1 MDILGKL
8 PCIDGFGENF
18 VEILDCMPVC
28 MHTVVSLWYQECAM
42 AGLDSFCESPSLL
55 ALISSLG
62 QMIWLPYC
70 RHLLFMSSPR
80 LMSLDDFR
88 NLKVYLS
95 DIPLYDVTRELV
107 LLNQQR
113 IVEIDVAWVYACVR
127 CWVILLLCVLLPR
140 LNSYVF
146 FLALCLFYQ
155 WQHNSIGA
163 IGVCVHIINSHEN
176 CECM

>member
-1 MDILGKL
+1 MKTFKRCTNFRLYACL
-8 PCIDGFGENF
+8 RTCFCQLLLRDG
-18 VEILDCMPVC
+18 LM
-28 MHTVVSLWYQECAM
+28 SLYSPYECAF
-42 AGLDSFCESPSLL
+42 AELGFVYESSSLL
-55 ALISSLG
+55 AFISFLG
-62 QMIWLPYC
+62 QMIWLRHC
-70 RHLLFMSSPR
+70 SHLLFMSSP
-80 LMSLDDFR
+80 LLVSLDDLR

>member
-1 MDILGKL
+1 
-8 PCIDGFGENF
+8 
-18 VEILDCMPVC
+18 
-28 MHTVVSLWYQECAM
+28 M

-107 LLNQQR
+107 FLNQQR
-113 IVEIDVAWVYACVR
+113 IVEVDVA
-127 CWVILLLCVLLPR
+127 
-140 LNSYVF
+140 
-146 FLALCLFYQ
+146 
-155 WQHNSIGA
+155 
-163 IGVCVHIINSHEN
+163 
-176 CECM
+176 